1 MRFYLGEEI
10 EKRAD
15 TAKKSLGNHI
25 EVLRLA
31 LVEIYDKIVVH
42 GEAGDWYINELF
54 SDVMRENKKMNNEE
68 KNEIMPNASPV
79 IYQIMLQI
87 LEGKFNM
94 EDIVANIKFRNETV
108 KFVFKIKQN
117 SKLVDLSTKSFQ
129 QNMQNYQKK
138 DHNHLF
144 NSLIQKLLQG
154 QQSKILPILSIDCA
168 F

>member
-79 IYQIMLQI
+79 IYQIML
-87 LEGKFNM
+87 
-94 EDIVANIKFRNETV
+94 
-108 KFVFKIKQN
+108 
-117 SKLVDLSTKSFQ
+117 
-129 QNMQNYQKK
+129 
-138 DHNHLF
+138 
-144 NSLIQKLLQG
+144 
-154 QQSKILPILSIDCA
+154 
-168 F
+168 